1 VASDAAGPTSRWA
14 SVRDKR
20 RAAFIA
26 CLLVS
31 AVLHYAIAPIGL
43 PHGFEVREVDG
54 EAAIPVDLLAPEAPA
69 AELPPPPEP
78 PPEQKDEPGEKHIAP
93 AAARAE
99 HGVDA
104 GSRDAGLD
112 AKAPEAGLT
121 DASADGA
128 TPLDGRQ
135 ALADGGALSDAAVA
149 TGEGGVAA
157 DAGPPEN
164 LVASAGA
171 TQTDVILVELVINAE
186 VIRGNPVG
194 ARVAYLLHGIPQWEE
209 FMNGTDI
216 DPVRD
221 ADWVAIT
228 GPSLIH
234 TARDVVLIRY
244 AASDAAVDRAV
255 AIVAHKYDRGGRF
268 DTGVPGVK
276 ATLAHA
282 DRAERVLL
290 RAQSHVLAVVPPDR
304 AGKVARQLVGS
315 RLPAQPHP
323 GEAVHLRLTN
333 PHHPMPEIPE
343 SITEMRLRVVPR
355 SDDGADVFIEG
366 DTKDPASASGASG
379 DVRAMFRRHNDAITS
394 LITHG
399 LLDHVEVS
407 SDGPKVLV
415 HDVVTRD
422 QIETLTS
429 LVEGLLGLPP
439 EPTPEPRSNVRA
451 K

>member
-1 VASDAAGPTSRWA
+1 VAFG
-14 SVRDKR
+14 
-20 RAAFIA
+20 I

-31 AVLHYAIAPIGL
+31 AALHYGIAPIGL
-43 PHGFEVREVDG
+43 PHGFEVREVEG
-54 EAAIPVDLLAPEAPA
+54 EAAIPVDLLAPEAPP
-69 AELPPPPEP
+69 AEAPPPEP
-78 PPEQKDEPGEKHIAP
+78 VLKQQDEPGDKHVAPP
-93 AAARAE
+93 AAHSQRGA
-99 HGVDA
+99 DA
-104 GSRDAGLD
+104 GSLEDAGLD
-112 AKAPEAGLT
+112 AGTPDAGFT

-128 TPLDGRQ
+128 TARDEGLT
-135 ALADGGALSDAAVA
+135 LADGGAPADAAVA
-149 TGEGGVAA
+149 MGEGGIAAA

-171 TQTDVILVELVINAE
+171 TQTDVILVELVINAQ
-186 VIRGNPVG
+186 VIRANPVG
-194 ARVAYLLHGIPQWEE
+194 ARIAYLLHGIPQWEE
-209 FMNGTDI
+209 FMSGTDI

-221 ADWVAIT
+221 TDWVAIT

-268 DTGVPGVK
+268 DTGVAGVK

-304 AGKVARQLVGS
+304 ASKVARQLVGS

-323 GEAVHLRLTN
+323 GEAVHLRLMN
-333 PHHPMPEIPE
+333 PHHPIPEIPE
-343 SITEMRLRVVPR
+343 AITEMRLRVVPR
-355 SDDGADVFIEG
+355 SDDGADVFVEG
-366 DTKDPASASGASG
+366 DTKDPDSASAASLQL
-379 DVRAMFRRHNDAITS
+379 RAMLRRHNDAITS

-399 LLDHVEVS
+399 LLDRVEVS

-429 LVEGLLGLPP
+429 LVEGFLGLAP
-439 EPTPEPRSNVRA
+439 EATPEPRSNIRA

>member
-1 VASDAAGPTSRWA
+1 VAFG
-14 SVRDKR
+14 V
-20 RAAFIA
+20 

-31 AVLHYAIAPIGL
+31 AVLHYGIAPIGF
-43 PHGFEVREVDG
+43 PHSFEVREVEG

-69 AELPPPPEP
+69 AEPPPPEP
-78 PPEQKDEPGEKHIAP
+78 LPKQQNEPGDKHVAPP
-93 AAARAE
+93 AARPQRGA
-99 HGVDA
+99 DA
-104 GSRDAGLD
+104 GSLDDAGLD
-112 AKAPEAGLT
+112 ARAPDAGFT

-128 TPLDGRQ
+128 SPRDEGLT
-135 ALADGGALSDAAVA
+135 LADGGAPSDAAVA
-149 TGEGGVAA
+149 MGEGGMAAA

-171 TQTDVILVELVINAE
+171 TQTDVILVELVINAQ
-186 VIRGNPVG
+186 VIRANPVG
-194 ARVAYLLHGIPQWEE
+194 ARIAYLLHGIPQWEE
-209 FMNGTDI
+209 FMSGTDI

-221 ADWVAIT
+221 TDWVAIT

-323 GEAVHLRLTN
+323 GEAVHLRLMN
-333 PHHPMPEIPE
+333 PHHPIPEIPE

-366 DTKDPASASGASG
+366 DTKDPDSASAAST
-379 DVRAMFRRHNDAITS
+379 DLRAMLRRHNDAITS

-399 LLDHVEVS
+399 LLDRVEVS
-407 SDGPKVLV
+407 TDGPKVLV

-429 LVEGLLGLPP
+429 LVEGFLGLAP
-439 EPTPEPRSNVRA
+439 EATPEPRSNVRA

>member
-1 VASDAAGPTSRWA
+1 VAFGL
-14 SVRDKR
+14 
-20 RAAFIA
+20 

-31 AVLHYAIAPIGL
+31 AVLHYGIAPIGF
-43 PHGFEVREVDG
+43 PHGFEVRDVEG
-54 EAAIPVDLLAPEAPA
+54 EAAIPVDLLEPEAPA
-69 AELPPPPEP
+69 AEPPPPP
-78 PPEQKDEPGEKHIAP
+78 PQQQDEPGDKHLATP
-93 AAARAE
+93 AARTQRGA
-99 HGVDA
+99 DA
-104 GSRDAGLD
+104 GSLDAGPD
-112 AKAPEAGLT
+112 AKVPDSGLI

-128 TPLDGRQ
+128 SPQEGSLT
-135 ALADGGALSDAAVA
+135 LADGGAPSDAAVA
-149 TGEGGVAA
+149 MGEGGVVT

-171 TQTDVILVELVINAE
+171 TQTDVILVELVINAD
-186 VIRGNPVG
+186 VIRESPVG
-194 ARVAYLLHGIPQWEE
+194 PRIAYLLHGIPQWED
-209 FMNGTDI
+209 FMSGTDI

-221 ADWVAIT
+221 TDWVAIT

-255 AIVAHKYDRGGRF
+255 AIVGRKYDRGGRF

-323 GEAVHLRLTN
+323 GEAVHLRLMN
-333 PHHPMPEIPE
+333 PHHPIPEIPE
-343 SITEMRLRVVPR
+343 SITEMRLRVMPR
-355 SDDGADVFIEG
+355 ADEGADVFIEG
-366 DTKDPASASGASG
+366 ETKDPDSASAASIDMRG
-379 DVRAMFRRHNDAITS
+379 MLRRHNDAITS

-399 LLDHVEVS
+399 LLDRVEVS
-407 SDGPKVLV
+407 TDGPKVLV

-429 LVEGLLGLPP
+429 LVEGFLGLAPQA
-439 EPTPEPRSNVRA
+439 TPEPRSNMRA